1 MPFPILTENSHI
13 TLQQRYL
20 MKDATGQ
27 VAETVEELFWRVA
40 RFNAKAEQPK
50 NRDAWTQIAHDS
62 MRNLRWLPSSPIL
75 MNSGITRMGALAAC
89 YVLPIEDDLDDIFDR
104 VKDAATITKQGGGI
118 GYSFSRL
125 RPSGSVVESSGGQAS
140 GPVSFIENF
149 DVAAKT
155 VKQGGRRR
163 AAQMGV
169 LRVDHPDILEFID
182 VKALDNI
189 SLANFNLSVAV
200 TDAFMEAVKCEEYY
214 DLIDP
219 STGST
224 NGQTLYAPDVWQ
236 RLAEKAWV
244 GGDPGVVFL
253 DKANRAHANA
263 HLGLI
268 ETPNA
273 CSESFML
280 PWETCILGS
289 LNLAQHICDGH
300 LQYDRLADSA
310 YELTRFLDNTIE
322 VSSYPL
328 PQIEART
335 KSTRRIGVGV
345 MGLAD
350 AMIACG
356 IKYDSTAGIEFA
368 EQIMKVVQHSVHDA
382 SETLAQERGPY
393 PAWVGSKSYN
403 EGRMMRNTDPVV
415 IAPTGTI
422 SIIAGVSSGIEPLF
436 AVEYQRNVL
445 DGRVLVEAHPLKGQV
460 PDELL
465 RTAHEID
472 PEWHLKMQAAVQ
484 RYTDNAVSK
493 TINMPYSAT
502 VDNVKAAYQMA
513 YELDLRSVSIYR
525 DGSKVGQVLVIADQ
539 PNNAHLCEQCGDRL
553 VHQDGCK
560 RCINVNCGW
569 TACDV

>member
-1 MPFPILTENSHI
+1 MPFPILTENSQI
-13 TLQQRYL
+13 TLRQRYL
-20 MKDATGQ
+20 MKDAKGE
-27 VAETVEELFWRVA
+27 VAESIEDMFWRVA
-40 RFNAKAEQPK
+40 NFNARAEKPDVQLDWA
-50 NRDAWTQIAHDS
+50 RQAHKS

-75 MNSGITRMGALAAC
+75 MNSGIPRMGALAAC

-125 RPSGSVVESSGGQAS
+125 RSSGSIVESSGGLAS

-169 LRVDHPDILEFID
+169 LRVDHPDILQFID

-200 TDAFMEAVKCEEYY
+200 TDDFMAAVKFEEYY

-219 STGST
+219 TTGERTKS
-224 NGQTLYAPDVWQ
+224 LWAPDVWQ

-253 DKANRAHANA
+253 DKANRAHANP

-289 LNLAQHICDGH
+289 VNLAAHVEDGKV
-300 LQYDRLADSA
+300 LWGQLRESCR
-310 YELTRFLDNTIE
+310 ELTRFLDNTIE
-322 VSSYPL
+322 VSEYPL
-328 PQIEART
+328 PQIEARS
-335 KSTRRIGVGV
+335 KATRRIGVGV

-356 IKYDSTAGIEFA
+356 IKYDSDEGVRFA
-368 EQIMKVVQHSVHDA
+368 EIVMGTVQQAVHQG
-382 SETLAQERGPY
+382 SNRLAMERGCY
-393 PAWVGSKSYN
+393 PAWVGSKSY
-403 EGRMMRNTDPVV
+403 EAGIVMRNTDPVV

-436 AVEYQRNVL
+436 AVEYERNVL
-445 DGRVLVEAHPLKGQV
+445 DGRRLVETHPLKGQV
-460 PDELL
+460 DDELL
-465 RTAHEID
+465 RTAHDIT
-472 PEWHLKMQAAVQ
+472 PEWHLKMQAAIQ
-484 RYTDNAVSK
+484 RHTDNAVSK

-502 VDNVKAAYQMA
+502 VEDVKAAYLLA

-525 DGSKVGQVLVIADQ
+525 DGSKVGQVLVVADQ
-539 PNNAHLCEQCGDRL
+539 PDNAHLCEQCGDRL

-560 RCINVNCGW
+560 RCINVSCGW

>member
-1 MPFPILTENSHI
+1 MSFPTLTENSLI
-13 TLQQRYL
+13 TLNQRYL
-20 MKDATGQ
+20 MKDANGE
-27 VAETVEELFWRVA
+27 VAETVEDLFWRVA
-40 RFNAKAEQPK
+40 SWNARAEKPGAQVAYAA
-50 NRDAWTQIAHDS
+50 RVHDS
-62 MRNLRWLPSSPIL
+62 MRSLLWLPSSPIL
-75 MNSGITRMGALAAC
+75 MNSAVGRMGSLAAC

-118 GYSFSRL
+118 GYAFSRL
-125 RPSGSVVESSGGQAS
+125 RASGSIVTSSGGQAS

-169 LRVDHPDILEFID
+169 LRVDHPDILQFID
-182 VKALDNI
+182 VKALDNV

-200 TDAFMEAVKCEEYY
+200 TDAFMEAVNNEQNYT
-214 DLIDP
+214 LFDP
-219 STGST
+219 RTGSPV
-224 NGQTLYAPDVWQ
+224 GELYAPDVWH

-253 DKANRAHANA
+253 DKANAAHANR

-289 LNLAQHICDGH
+289 VNLAAHVEDGIMRFG
-300 LQYDRLADSA
+300 RLAESCH
-310 YELTRFLDNTIE
+310 ELTRFLDNTID
-322 VSSYPL
+322 VSAYPL

-350 AMIACG
+350 AMIECG
-356 IKYDSTAGIEFA
+356 IQYDSERGVEFA
-368 EQIMKVVQHSVHDA
+368 QRVMREVQTAVHA
-382 SETLAQERGPY
+382 SSEALAQERGCY

-403 EGRMMRNTDPVV
+403 AGRMMRNTDPVV

-436 AVEYQRNVL
+436 AVEYERNVL
-445 DGRVLVEAHPLKGQV
+445 DGRRLVEAHPLKGV
-460 PDELL
+460 APDHLL
-465 RTAHEID
+465 RTAHDIS
-472 PEWHLKMQAAVQ
+472 PEWHLRMQAAVQ

-493 TINMPYSAT
+493 TINMPHEAS
-502 VDNVKAAYQMA
+502 VEDVKRAYQMA
-513 YELDLRSVSIYR
+513 YNFDLRSVSIYR
-525 DGSKVGQVLVIADQ
+525 DGSKVGQVLVVAEQ
-539 PNNAHLCEQCGDRL
+539 PDNAHLCPQCADRL
-553 VHQDGCK
+553 VHQDGCR
-560 RCINVNCGW
+560 RCINVRCGW
-569 TACDV
+569 SACDV